1 MADVADYRYL
11 GASSQTTHRCPVLF
25 GCPFDGTVSFRSGAR
40 FGPQAIRQASQGL
53 ETYSPD
59 FDHDLKDIEFQDIG
73 DLELP
78 SEDIIHTL
86 NIIRQQASTIL
97 DQKKIPL
104 ALGGEHTITL
114 PIITELTSRYPSLKV
129 IQLDAH
135 LDLRNQYLEDTI
147 CHATVMLRISDIVGI
162 DNILQLGV
170 RSGTREE
177 WQLAKKH
184 NTTEL
189 SQNGISHWIVDSP
202 AYLTVDLDI
211 FDPGMMGGT
220 GNPEP
225 GGWTYPDFANLIKQ
239 FHAINWVGMDVV
251 ELSPHYDP
259 TGASSMLAAKVVRD
273 LIMILHQTP

>member
-1 MADVADYRYL
+1 MTDVVDHRYL
-11 GASSQTTHRCPVLF
+11 SASSQTTHCCPVLF

-59 FDHDLKDIEFQDIG
+59 LDHDLEDIEFQDIG

-78 SEDIIHTL
+78 SEDIDHAL

-114 PIITELTSRYPSLKV
+114 PIITELTSRHPSLKV

-135 LDLRNQYLEDTI
+135 LDLRDRYLEDTI
-147 CHATVMLRISDIVGI
+147 CHATVMRRISDNVGI
-162 DNILQLGV
+162 ENILQLGV

-177 WQLAKKH
+177 WRLAKKH
-184 NTTEL
+184 NTTAL
-189 SQNGISHWIVDSP
+189 PKDGISHWTGEHP
-202 AYLTVDLDI
+202 AYLTVDLDV
-211 FDPGMMGGT
+211 FDPGVMGGT
-220 GNPEP
+220 GTPEP

-239 FHAINWVGMDVV
+239 FNAINWVGMDVV

-259 TGASSMLAAKVVRD
+259 SGASSILAAKVVRD
-273 LIMILHQTP
+273 LIMILHRTS